1 MPLTQLVNIRDFV
14 AMDSPAIIRGEQP
27 ASTEAHDFVVQS
39 RGAIEK
45 ILNGED
51 SRLIVIVGPCSIHDE
66 VSCMEYAERLSELAK
81 KVSDQ
86 MLVVMRV
93 FFEKPRTAIGW
104 KGLINDPHLDNSF
117 DILEGLRISRRILL
131 KVTNLRLPVATEV
144 LEPVTPLY
152 ISDLIAVATIGART
166 TESPTH
172 RQMASGLSMPV
183 GHKNGTDGGLSVA
196 LDAMKAARHPH
207 SFVGINDDG
216 VTCIIHTRG
225 NRNVFPILRGGHSG
239 PNYSADHVAEAV
251 QKLKA
256 YQLAPRLMVDCSHA
270 NSRKDYRNQGA
281 VWNDVLNQR
290 LAGNEAII
298 GMMLESHLHP
308 GRQELGADPSQLQY
322 GVSITDG
329 CIGWEETESLLLQS
343 HAQLARATA

>member
-1 MPLTQLVNIRDFV
+1 MLPTQFVNIREFV
-14 AMDSPAIIRGEQP
+14 AMDSPRIIRGEQP
-27 ASTEAHDFVVQS
+27 ASLAALDFVLKS

-66 VSCMEYAERLSELAK
+66 ASCLEYARRLNDLSR

-117 DILEGLRISRRILL
+117 NILEGLRISRRILL
-131 KVTNLRLPVATEV
+131 EVTDLGLPAATEI

-152 ISDLIAVATIGART
+152 ISDLITVATIGART

-183 GHKNGTDGGLSVA
+183 GHKNGTDGSLSVA
-196 LDAMKAARHPH
+196 LDAMKSARHPH
-207 SFVGINDDG
+207 SFVGINDEG
-216 VTCIIHTRG
+216 VTCIVHTRG
-225 NRNVFPILRGGHSG
+225 NRNVFPILRGGNSG
-239 PNYSADHVAEAV
+239 PNYSAEQIAEAA
-251 QKLKA
+251 KKMTE
-256 YQLAPRLMVDCSHA
+256 YQLVPRLMVDCSHA
-270 NSRKDYRNQGA
+270 NSRKDYRNQEA
-281 VWNDVLNQR
+281 VWSDVLGQR
-290 LAGNEAII
+290 LAGNKAII
-298 GMMLESHLHP
+298 GMMLESHLNP
-308 GRQELGADPSQLQY
+308 GRQDLGADPSQLQY

-329 CIGWEETESLLLQS
+329 CIGWAETETLMLEA
-343 HAQLARATA
+343 HDKLARQAS